1 MESIIVR
8 YNVSSLFSD
17 KLLLIYNVSEYFV
30 NSLTKNW
37 TGTKNGTVKTHL
49 SEIFRDVQ
57 DKYMQITGNGATLD
71 PNIISSSA
79 TSYFRNKKYNDKPDV
94 KEKKKRKRQSP

>member
-1 MESIIVR
+1 LDWNKEWNR
-8 YNVSSLFSD
+8 QNP
-17 KLLLIYNVSEYFV
+17 
-30 NSLTKNW
+30 LTI
-37 TGTKNGTVKTHL
+37 

-57 DKYMQITGNGATLD
+57 DKYMQITGGATLD

-94 KEKKKRKRQSP
+94 KEKKKKTTITL